1 MSATNV
7 IRPYLLAALGELYTT
22 VEGADEIA
30 DTSGNPVIVVM
41 FEGEKSD
48 GRVQT
53 VKARLRIV
61 SQNTV
66 RPSQADTL
74 IGISSEIAACL
85 YSTVRAPRGLV
96 VSGATIF
103 PSWFDVTIGEV
114 KIVPDASL
122 GKIEMTVEF
131 KTTGGGLNV

>member
-1 MSATNV
+1 MSATDV
-7 IRPYLLAALGELYTT
+7 IRPYLMAALNELYTT

-30 DTSGNPVIVVM
+30 DDSGNPVIVLM

-53 VKARLRIV
+53 VKARLRV
-61 SQNTV
+61 AGWNAV
-66 RPSQADTL
+66 RPSQTDAL

-85 YSTVRAPRGLV
+85 YSTVKAPRGLV
-96 VSGATIF
+96 VNGTTIF

-114 KIVPDASL
+114 KIVPDVSL
-122 GKIEMTVEF
+122 GKIEMMVEL
-131 KTTGGGLNV
+131 KTTGGG